1 MSERKRPNIFWVF
14 PNIIHLSYEF
24 YIKWNFHWKDDENEH
39 EDPVEKDQED
49 HEEQV
54 GRKKYQDKYS
64 EYQVEEDMEDE
75 DNIGE
80 PHDGQEPPLQ
90 EDKTDSKEWVSPI
103 SNLSQM

>member
-1 MSERKRPNIFWVF
+1 ME
-14 PNIIHLSYEF
+14 
-24 YIKWNFHWKDDENEH
+24 
-39 EDPVEKDQED
+39 
-49 HEEQV
+49 
-54 GRKKYQDKYS
+54 KKYQDKYS

-103 SNLSQM
+103 FNLYQM